1 MIPSQQDRRPRRD
14 RAPFHGWRYAAIGAT
29 MNGLMAG
36 VYGRGFSVYFLSL
49 ARDLNLSHTSTSLLF
64 GLSALE
70 GGIQSPITGF
80 FIDRWGPRIMM
91 IIGAAL
97 AGIGFLLLPL
107 ANSYAVF
114 LPWAPTPG
122 STTARRQ

>member
-70 GGIQSPITGF
+70 G
-80 FIDRWGPRIMM
+80 
-91 IIGAAL
+91 
-97 AGIGFLLLPL
+97 
-107 ANSYAVF
+107 
-114 LPWAPTPG
+114 
-122 STTARRQ
+122 